1 MISTV
6 SACRVPLDAGGT
18 ATVVGVGTPAHGWDE
33 VVSMSAGYGEALLEK
48 PARVIPAPGGD
59 TPAATATVVGGFPSA
74 VDALLAPPPD
84 LPTIDMMGVELHA
97 VTQQQAVEHILS
109 ELDAGRGGMLV
120 TPNLDHLYRCV
131 NDLSFAAL
139 VGEADLVVAD
149 GMPLVWAARVQGTP
163 LPARVAG
170 SDLIWSL
177 SEAAARRKRS
187 VYLLGGAPG
196 TAESAAKVLVDK
208 YPELTVAGVYCPPMG
223 FERDPA
229 ETARIAEQLRAARPD
244 IVYVALG
251 SPKQERLICS
261 IRSALPQAWWLGVGI
276 SFSFVCGEV
285 NRAPRWMQRVGLEW
299 LHRLVQEPR
308 RLFKR
313 YILQGLP
320 FVPRLLAHAAWRR
333 VTGVPSRTSSR
344 RQNRRQ
350 FSAGR
355 TATADARRPAPWDGE
370 AEHLSPAP
378 GASPAT
384 PSGIAPHA
392 VVRPEGHSAART
404 LHRLRAVVLLGGA
417 VRSTPLLSAVKRS
430 ILDLPLEQGSTILNH
445 WLWQVSELA
454 RHAGLERLPTRV
466 LVNSTS
472 FEPTSGAARYAG
484 TYTVERDASEYRG
497 TGSVLRDLAQAYD
510 DDDLVLVG
518 SASQV
523 LLDPLPALATAL
535 EHKRGDVNLISHRD
549 GTPSGLMLVRCG
561 TLRLIPAIGFI
572 DMKEQGLPLI
582 AARHEVK
589 VLHCRRPTGAPVRT
603 LADYLG
609 ALRLHHRRRNGRL
622 AGGAGATTDPLAE
635 DWQPSF
641 AIVEPGA
648 SVAPQAHL
656 HDSVVLR
663 SAIVESGASL
673 VRCVVCPG
681 AVVRQKTSAIDGFVT
696 G

>member
-1 MISTV
+1 
-6 SACRVPLDAGGT
+6 
-18 ATVVGVGTPAHGWDE
+18 
-33 VVSMSAGYGEALLEK
+33 MSAGYGEALLEK
-48 PARVIPAPGGD
+48 RGLVVTATGPGGPPPPL
-59 TPAATATVVGGFPSA
+59 TGTFPSA
-74 VDALLAPPPD
+74 VDALIAPTPE
-84 LPTIDMMGVELHA
+84 LPTVDMMGVDVHA
-97 VTQQQAVEHILS
+97 ITQQQAVEYILS

-149 GMPLVWAARVQGTP
+149 GMPLVWAAKLQGTP
-163 LPARVAG
+163 LPSRVAG
-170 SDLIWSL
+170 SDLIWTL
-177 SEAAARRKRS
+177 SESAARRGRS
-187 VYLLGGAPG
+187 VFLLGGSPG
-196 TAESAAKVLVDK
+196 TADAAAAVLREK
-208 YPELTVAGVYCPPMG
+208 YENLVVAGAYCPPVG
-223 FERDPA
+223 FERDDA
-229 ETARIAEQLRAARPD
+229 EMARITQSLQAARPD

-251 SPKQERLICS
+251 SPKQERLICR
-261 IRSALPQAWWLGVGI
+261 IRQTLPHAWWLGVGI
-276 SFSFVCGEV
+276 SFSFVCGDV
-285 NRAPRWMQRVGLEW
+285 NRAPGWMQQNGLEW
-299 LHRLVQEPR
+299 LHRLLQEPR

-320 FVPRLLAHAAWRR
+320 FAPRLLVDSAWRR
-333 VTGVPSRTSSR
+333 VVGVPGRTSSR
-344 RQNRRQ
+344 RQFRRTP
-350 FSAGR
+350 ANGR
-355 TATADARRPAPWDGE
+355 GAAERERDGNGE
-370 AEHLSPAP
+370 ADHLHPPVAR
-378 GASPAT
+378 ASAL
-384 PSGIAPHA
+384 AA
-392 VVRPEGHSAART
+392 VVRSDGQSAQRT
-404 LHRLRAVVLLGGA
+404 LNRLRAVVLLGGA

-430 ILDLPLEQGSTILNH
+430 ILDLPLEQESTILNH

-472 FEPTSGAARYAG
+472 HEPTSGAARYAG

-497 TGSVLRDLAQAYD
+497 TGGVLRDLAQAYD
-510 DDDLVLVG
+510 DDDLILVG

-523 LLDPLPALATAL
+523 LLDPLAALATAL
-535 EHKRGDVNLISHRD
+535 EHKRGDVNVISHRD
-549 GTPSGLMLVRCG
+549 GTPSGLMIVRCG
-561 TLRLIPAIGFI
+561 TLRLIPSMGFI

-603 LADYLG
+603 LADYLS
-609 ALRLHHRRRNGRL
+609 ALRLHHRRRNGRM
-622 AGGAGATTDPLAE
+622 AGGAADPLAE

-648 SVAPQAHL
+648 SVAPRAHL

-663 SAIVESGASL
+663 NAIVEAGSSL

-681 AVVRQKTSAIDGFVT
+681 AVVRQKTSAVDGFVT